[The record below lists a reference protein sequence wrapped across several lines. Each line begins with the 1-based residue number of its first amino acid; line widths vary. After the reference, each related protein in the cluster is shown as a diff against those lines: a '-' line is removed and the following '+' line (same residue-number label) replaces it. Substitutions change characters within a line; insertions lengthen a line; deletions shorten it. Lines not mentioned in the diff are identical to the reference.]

1 MSESRFVPSRAAAYL
16 ALSLASAV
24 ALSVPAAAQ
33 SPVAAAPACG
43 GPADLFRF
51 DDPLERVVGLVAKGQ
66 PLKIVTI
73 GSSSTAGA
81 GASSP
86 ALNYP
91 NRLQA
96 ELRAR
101 LPGIPVTVVNRGV
114 NGEVATDM
122 MKRFAADVFAEKPD
136 LIIWQV
142 GTNSVLRD
150 QNVLMHAPV
159 IRDGI
164 EELLATGADVV
175 VMNSQFA
182 PKVLEKS
189 DIYRMVDIVG
199 AEAKD
204 AGAQLFDRFALMRHW
219 HDQQNIAIETFVHPD
234 GLHLND
240 WSYGCVAKVLAAAIL
255 DGAKPPVATARAVP
269 QPPRVTATPA
279 AAR

>member
-1 MSESRFVPSRAAAYL
+1 MGEFRFLPSRAAACL
-16 ALSLASAV
+16 ALSLASAMVFSASAV
-24 ALSVPAAAQ
+24 AQQPVSSVPD
-33 SPVAAAPACG
+33 CG

-66 PLKIVTI
+66 PVKIVTI

-86 ALNYP
+86 ALSYP
-91 NRLQA
+91 SRLEA
-96 ELRAR
+96 ELKTR
-101 LPGIPVTVVNRGV
+101 LPGIAVTVVNRGV

-142 GTNSVLRD
+142 GTNSVLRNE
-150 QNVLMHAPV
+150 NVLRLAPV

-164 EELLATGADVV
+164 EELLGSGADVV

-182 PKVLEKS
+182 PMVMAKPDAE
-189 DIYRMVDIVG
+189 RMVDIVG

-204 AGAQLFDRFALMRHW
+204 VGAQVFDRFALMRHW
-219 HDQQNIAIETFVHPD
+219 HDHQKIAIETFIHPD

-240 WSYGCVAKVLAAAIL
+240 WSYGCVAKVLASAIL
-255 DGAKPPVATARAVP
+255 DGVKLPVVTARAVP
-269 QPPRVTATPA
+269 PAPRVTVTPA

>member
-1 MSESRFVPSRAAAYL
+1 V
-16 ALSLASAV
+16 ALSLASAL
-24 ALSVPAAAQ
+24 AFSVPAAAQ
-33 SPVAAAPACG
+33 QPALAAPAAAASAAVPACG

-51 DDPLERVVGLVAKGQ
+51 DDPLERVVGLVGKGQ
-66 PLKIVTI
+66 PVKIVTI

-86 ALNYP
+86 ALSYP
-91 NRLQA
+91 SRLEA
-96 ELRAR
+96 ELKAR
-101 LPGIPVTVVNRGV
+101 LPGIAVTVVNRGV

-150 QNVLMHAPV
+150 ENVLRLAPL

-164 EELLATGADVV
+164 EELLGSGADVV

-182 PKVLEKS
+182 PKVMVKPDAE
-189 DIYRMVDIVG
+189 RMVDIVG

-204 AGAQLFDRFALMRHW
+204 VGAQLFDRFALMRHW
-219 HDQQNIAIETFVHPD
+219 HDQQKIAIDTFIHPD

-269 QPPRVTATPA
+269 PSPRGTATPA